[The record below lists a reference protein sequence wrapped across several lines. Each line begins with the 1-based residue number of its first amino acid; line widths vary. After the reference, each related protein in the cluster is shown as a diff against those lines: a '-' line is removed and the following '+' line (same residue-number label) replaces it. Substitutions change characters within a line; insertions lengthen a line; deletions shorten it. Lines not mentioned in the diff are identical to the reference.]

1 MTEIERLIESLARRG
16 HDVERVED
24 GALYTQGETHLA
36 LFALSPTSSGGEH
49 GGVVV
54 RAHLDL
60 DLYVDEEALPDVLL
74 GVNLL
79 NAGLDFGSLILDPVE
94 GDEDEDGDESVTFAV
109 LGKVSVWLRDFSD
122 AELARLES
130 LLERFEAEV
139 SNAVERS
146 LSSGEHLKA

>member
-1 MTEIERLIESLARRG
+1 MTEIERLIEQLSRRG

-24 GALYTQGETHLA
+24 GALYTLGDTHLA
-36 LFALSPTSSGGEH
+36 LFAVASQEG

-60 DLYVDEEALPDVLL
+60 DLYVDEEVLADVLL

-79 NAGLDFGSLILDPVE
+79 NQNLDFGTLVLDPVE
-94 GDEDEDGDESVTFAV
+94 TEDDDTVTFAV
-109 LGKVSVWLRDFSD
+109 LGRVSVWLHDFS
-122 AELARLES
+122 ESEIARLEAA
-130 LLERFEAEV
+130 LERFEAEV